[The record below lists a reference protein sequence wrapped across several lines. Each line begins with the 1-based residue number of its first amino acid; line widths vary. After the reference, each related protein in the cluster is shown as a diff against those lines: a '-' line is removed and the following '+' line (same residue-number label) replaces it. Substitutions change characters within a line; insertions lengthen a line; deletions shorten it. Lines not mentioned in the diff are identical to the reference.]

1 MANPCPR
8 DQWADS
14 NSKGG
19 QRCEAGDAGNCHEK
33 RMPQNGKEGMQSLAP
48 ASLIIAG
55 GLVTWSLFIEV
66 VVNGHTGHLPDE
78 VGDEGDDRNV

>member
-1 MANPCPR
+1 
-8 DQWADS
+8 
-14 NSKGG
+14 
-19 QRCEAGDAGNCHEK
+19 
-33 RMPQNGKEGMQSLAP
+33 MPQNGKEGMQSLAL

-55 GLVTWSLFIEV
+55 GLVTWSLLIKV